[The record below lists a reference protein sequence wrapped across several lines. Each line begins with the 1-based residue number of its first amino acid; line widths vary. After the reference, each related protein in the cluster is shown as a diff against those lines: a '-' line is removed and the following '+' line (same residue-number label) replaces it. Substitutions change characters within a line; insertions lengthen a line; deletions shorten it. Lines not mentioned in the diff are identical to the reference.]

1 MNKRVLESLIRAGAL
16 DSLGSRRAQLY
27 AVIDRAMER
36 GQKLHRDR
44 SSGQHGLFGGGGP
57 AVEESTTDNL
67 PDLEEWPEHELL
79 AGEYATLGFYVS
91 GHPLARYAGRL
102 QELKVVEVAAIDE
115 SLNAKEIAVCGLIQG
130 VRMMRNRDGKPWAI
144 VSLQDMSGFLE
155 LMVFWK
161 AYEDY
166 GPQLRKDAAVLV
178 NGRVQVEDTGTRLMV
193 SRVRPLDAVAEA
205 GPRLLRVRVETA
217 EFDEHKMDDLE
228 RLFDSKPG
236 RCNVAF
242 EIVTADG
249 SVATVQ
255 SDRRVKADSELEEQV
270 RAICGPESVHVDR

>member
-1 MNKRVLESLIRAGAL
+1 LN
-16 DSLGSRRAQLY
+16 
-27 AVIDRAMER
+27 
-36 GQKLHRDR
+36 
-44 SSGQHGLFGGGGP
+44 
-57 AVEESTTDNL
+57 
-67 PDLEEWPEHELL
+67 
-79 AGEYATLGFYVS
+79 
-91 GHPLARYAGRL
+91 
-102 QELKVVEVAAIDE
+102 VVVVAAIDE
-115 SLNAKEIAVCGLIQG
+115 SLNGKEIAVCGLIQG
-130 VRMMRNRDGKPWAI
+130 IRMMRNRDAKPWAI

-193 SRVRPLDAVAEA
+193 SRVRPLEAVAES
-205 GPRLLRVRVETA
+205 GPRLLRVRVESA
-217 EFDEHKMDDLE
+217 EFDAHKIDDLE

-249 SVATVQ
+249 CVATVQ
-255 SDRRVKADSELEEQV
+255 SDRRVKADNELEDQV